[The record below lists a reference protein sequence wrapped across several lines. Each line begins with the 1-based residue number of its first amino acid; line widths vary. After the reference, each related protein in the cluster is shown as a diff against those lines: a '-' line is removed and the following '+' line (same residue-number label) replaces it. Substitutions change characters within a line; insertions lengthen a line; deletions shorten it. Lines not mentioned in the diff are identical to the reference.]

1 MVGRIVC
8 SKAGSDKGSF
18 LVVLNL
24 ENGRVMVADGKR
36 YKIASPKRKN
46 QKHLAFTNKVLNST
60 EFTTDKSLRQAIAIY
75 RSNIK

>member
-1 MVGRIVC
+1 MLGRIVC

-18 LVVLNL
+18 LVVLRT
-24 ENGRVMVADGKR
+24 ENNRVFVADGKR
-36 YKIASPKRKN
+36 YKIASPKAKN

-60 EFTTDKSLRQAIAIY
+60 EFTTDKSLRKALAIY